1 MKIRTLLLSG
11 LLSLLLASG
20 CSDST
25 HDGVGSDGIFRI
37 TPQRPVPE
45 LRTEA
50 LAAQPPVESGQFR
63 NVDLVELTQL
73 DPTIKL
79 DIRYATANNFL
90 STPVYTRPAA
100 YLQRPAAEALVLVH
114 RALATQGYGL
124 LIHDAYRPW
133 WVTKVFWEATPPSL
147 REFVADPAQ
156 GSRHNRGCAVDL
168 TLYDLRTGAAVS
180 MPSVYDEMSPR
191 AYPTYAGGKPAER
204 EHREVLRKA
213 MERAG
218 FTVYETEWWH
228 FDFKDWREYPIV
240 NRDFDHVSS
249 GLSEAAQRKCK
260 HLRQPTTGQPGK
272 DVVWMPT
279 TDALTTRMLELAK
292 TTKDDRVFD
301 LGAGDGRIPIAA
313 AKDFGATAVGV
324 EYDADLVKLAQCLV
338 EAEAVADKVKIV
350 HADAFE
356 FDFTSASVVTL
367 YLLPEL
373 NLRLRP
379 KLLAMTPGT
388 RVVSH
393 SWLMDDW
400 EPDDQ
405 TSADGADAYL
415 WIVPANV
422 AGTWTFVRSDGGE
435 RFTVQL
441 SQSFQHITGR
451 IASGDSSKPLWRS
464 RVRGNQIEFAYAADS
479 SITTVVGTVSR
490 DKIEAK
496 VTRNGNVSEYQ
507 GKRL

>member
-1 MKIRTLLLSG
+1 
-11 LLSLLLASG
+11 
-20 CSDST
+20 
-25 HDGVGSDGIFRI
+25 
-37 TPQRPVPE
+37 
-45 LRTEA
+45 
-50 LAAQPPVESGQFR
+50 
-63 NVDLVELTQL
+63 
-73 DPTIKL
+73 
-79 DIRYATANNFL
+79 
-90 STPVYTRPAA
+90 
-100 YLQRPAAEALVLVH
+100 
-114 RALATQGYGL
+114 
-124 LIHDAYRPW
+124 
-133 WVTKVFWEATPPSL
+133 
-147 REFVADPAQ
+147 
-156 GSRHNRGCAVDL
+156 
-168 TLYDLRTGAAVS
+168 
-180 MPSVYDEMSPR
+180 
-191 AYPTYAGGKPAER
+191 
-204 EHREVLRKA
+204 
-213 MERAG
+213 
-218 FTVYETEWWH
+218 
-228 FDFKDWREYPIV
+228 
-240 NRDFDHVSS
+240 
-249 GLSEAAQRKCK
+249 
-260 HLRQPTTGQPGK
+260 
-272 DVVWMPT
+272 
-279 TDALTTRMLELAK
+279 
-292 TTKDDRVFD
+292 
-301 LGAGDGRIPIAA
+301 
-313 AKDFGATAVGV
+313 
-324 EYDADLVKLAQCLV
+324 
-338 EAEAVADKVKIV
+338 VKIV